1 MKFLTITKLTSS
13 PFSCPKPFSLTQS
26 TNPNSQFFILRHR
39 KMGSTVSSIPGQSWP
54 PGTLSWPELDDIP
67 ESFIALVLSSF
78 EPPVIAKLAG
88 INRDFHAASS
98 ADFIWVSKLPPTYP
112 YIISKLCD
120 QSIRDKCKKDIYAG
134 LCRPNPFDGGTKV
147 CVCVCARARL

>member
-1 MKFLTITKLTSS
+1 
-13 PFSCPKPFSLTQS
+13 
-26 TNPNSQFFILRHR
+26 
-39 KMGSTVSSIPGQSWP
+39 MGSNVSSIPGEAGAP
-54 PGTLSWPELDDIP
+54 ATLSWPELDDIP

-78 EPPVIAKLAG
+78 EPPEIAKLAG

-147 CVCVCARARL
+147 NLYVCARARL